1 MGNLLTLKLKRKVL
15 MIFRSKKS
23 KKIISKVMYRFG
35 VKPTK
40 IAKIMRISRATAY
53 RYVRK

>member
-1 MGNLLTLKLKRKVL
+1 MGNLLTLKPKRKIL

-40 IAKIMRISRATAY
+40 IAKIIGISRATVY